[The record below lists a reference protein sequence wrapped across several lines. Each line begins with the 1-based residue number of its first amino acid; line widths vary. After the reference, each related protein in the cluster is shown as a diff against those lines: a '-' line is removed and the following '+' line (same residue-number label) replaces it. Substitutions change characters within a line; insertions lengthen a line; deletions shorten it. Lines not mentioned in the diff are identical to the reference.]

1 MKCTHS
7 NAFVSLV
14 PVIAAALI
22 VTACA
27 VTGSKPAKTTVNFAA
42 TDSIPGFSVEMRLP
56 DGWKFVSDDGSD
68 SAGVSYTPGITGDFL
83 WLIGDDG
90 NKIGSIFTSFYGSF
104 LQPDDPDSPKPFSP
118 NYYQCVYPEL
128 RLPAVR
134 CWDIDPATS
143 IRTDVGETM
152 LSKIYTKIPEE
163 GTPAASWE
171 EVDTKGIV
179 SYDDTIHVYIG
190 IDFYTNEFDISDET
204 ILKIAESLA
213 FVSGK

>member
-27 VTGSKPAKTTVNFAA
+27 VTGSKPSKTTVNFAA
-42 TDSIPGFSVEMRLP
+42 TDSEPAFGVSLSLP

-68 SAGVSYTPGITGDFL
+68 SAGVSYTPGITGDSL
-83 WLIGDDG
+83 QLIDNDG

-104 LQPDDPDSPKPFSP
+104 LQPDDPDFPKPFSP
-118 NYYQCVYPEL
+118 NDDPCVYPEI
-128 RLPAVR
+128 RLPSVR
-134 CWDIDPATS
+134 SWEIDPATS

-152 LSKIYTKIPEE
+152 LSEIYTMIPEE
-163 GTPAASWE
+163 GTPAASCE

-179 SYDDTIHVYIG
+179 SYDDTIHVYTC
-190 IDFYTNEFDISDET
+190 IDFYTTEFDISDET
-204 ILKIAESLA
+204 ILEIAKSLE